1 MKIKLIIGSACTLL
15 LVSAFMYTKMLKGVD
30 IASIDKTV
38 DPKDDFFMYANGNW
52 IKNNP
57 IPESESRWSAF
68 NVLAEQNNILLKKI
82 LEEASQNTEASPE
95 SNTYKIGTF
104 YRVAM
109 DTMQIDKQGFLPIQF
124 VMNGIDAITNS
135 NDFIAFIAELQSM
148 GISVFFNS
156 SVSQDVKNS
165 SRYSLYIEQGG
176 LSLPDRDYYLK
187 KDERTESIRKAYM
200 EYIKNVCLQYGNYYE
215 GLEKE
220 ILMAETALAKS
231 CMTRTERRDMEK
243 QYNPIAYNE
252 MALRFPSINWDVYF
266 NRLGFPR
273 KLTNELII
281 VMQPEYLK
289 TVNLIFSEDLKKW
302 KNYLKWRVLT
312 TTAPYLHNKMV
323 MAHFNFYGKTF
334 SGAKEI
340 KPRWKRVIA
349 EANGQVGE
357 IVAQEYVKVAFTPE
371 SKARV
376 NKMVDY
382 LSESFKDRIQK
393 LDWMGST
400 TKEKALEKLNSFT
413 RKLGYPDKWHDLS
426 ELIII
431 EDSYIANFFNSNK
444 FWNAFNLNKFGKP
457 VDKTEWEM
465 LPQTVNAYYN
475 PVNNEIV
482 FPAAIM
488 QPPFFNPDADDAV
501 NYGAI
506 GAVIGHE
513 FSHGFDDQ
521 GSKYDAQGNLNDWW
535 TAEDRKLF
543 EERTSKLVNQFNG
556 YEALDSVF
564 VNGELT
570 LGENIA
576 DLAGLTVAYDAFQR
590 SLKGTKK
597 KKIDGYTPEQQFF
610 LGFGQVWRG
619 HAREAYTRQQVV
631 TDPHSPAK
639 FRVLGTLSNMPQF
652 YSAFKVKKGDKM
664 WRPDSTRVVIW

>member
-1 MKIKLIIGSACTLL
+1 MKIKLIIESACSLL
-15 LVSAFMYTKMLKGVD
+15 LVSAFMYTKMFKGVD

-82 LEEASQNTEASPE
+82 LEEASQNTDASPE

-109 DTMQIDKQGFLPIQF
+109 DTIQIDKQGFLPIQF

-135 NDFIAFIAELQSM
+135 NDFIARIAELQSM

-200 EYIKNVCLQYGNYYE
+200 EYIKDVCMQYGNYYE

-220 ILMAETALAKS
+220 ILMAEIALAKS

-273 KLTNELII
+273 KLTNESII

-393 LDWMGST
+393 LDWMGSA

-426 ELIII
+426 ELIIN

>member
-38 DPKDDFFMYANGNW
+38 DPRDDFFIYANGNW

-135 NDFIAFIAELQSM
+135 NDFIARIAELQSM

-200 EYIKNVCLQYGNYYE
+200 EYIKDVCMQYGNYYE

-273 KLTNELII
+273 KLTNESII

-393 LDWMGST
+393 LDWMGSA

-426 ELIII
+426 ELIIN

>member
-135 NDFIAFIAELQSM
+135 NDFIARIAELQSM

-200 EYIKNVCLQYGNYYE
+200 EYIKDVCMQYGNYYE

-220 ILMAETALAKS
+220 ILMAEIALAKS

-273 KLTNELII
+273 KLTNEPII

-393 LDWMGST
+393 LDWMGSA

>member
-1 MKIKLIIGSACTLL
+1 MKIKLIIESACSLL
-15 LVSAFMYTKMLKGVD
+15 LVSAFMYTKMFKGVD

-135 NDFIAFIAELQSM
+135 NDFIARIAELQSM

-200 EYIKNVCLQYGNYYE
+200 EYIKDVCMQYGNYYE

-220 ILMAETALAKS
+220 ILMAEIALAKS

-273 KLTNELII
+273 KLTNEPII

-393 LDWMGST
+393 LDWMGSA

>member
-38 DPKDDFFMYANGNW
+38 DPRDDFFIYANGNW

-82 LEEASQNTEASPE
+82 LEEASQNTDASPE

-109 DTMQIDKQGFLPIQF
+109 DTIQIDKQGFLPIQF

-135 NDFIAFIAELQSM
+135 NDFIARIAELQSM

-200 EYIKNVCLQYGNYYE
+200 EYIKDVCMQYGNYYE

-273 KLTNELII
+273 KLTNESII

-393 LDWMGST
+393 LDWMGSA

-426 ELIII
+426 ELIIN

>member
-82 LEEASQNTEASPE
+82 LEEASQNTDASPE

-109 DTMQIDKQGFLPIQF
+109 DTIQIDKQGFLPIQF

-135 NDFIAFIAELQSM
+135 NDFIARIAELQSM

-200 EYIKNVCLQYGNYYE
+200 EYIKDVCMQYGNYYE

-273 KLTNELII
+273 KLTNEPII

-393 LDWMGST
+393 LDWMGSA

>member
-1 MKIKLIIGSACTLL
+1 MKIKLIIESACSLL
-15 LVSAFMYTKMLKGVD
+15 LVSAFMYTKMFKGVD

-135 NDFIAFIAELQSM
+135 NDFIARIAELQSM

-200 EYIKNVCLQYGNYYE
+200 EYIKDVCMQYGNYYE

-220 ILMAETALAKS
+220 ILMAEIALAKS

-273 KLTNELII
+273 KLTNEPII

-393 LDWMGST
+393 LDWMGSA

-619 HAREAYTRQQVV
+619 NAREAYTRQQVV